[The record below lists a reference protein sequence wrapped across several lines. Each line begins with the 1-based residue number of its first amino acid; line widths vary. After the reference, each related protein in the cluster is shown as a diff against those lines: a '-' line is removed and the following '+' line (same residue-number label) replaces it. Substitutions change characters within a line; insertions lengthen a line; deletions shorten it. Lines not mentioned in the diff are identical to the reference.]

1 VIIKTIFYFNTNEML
16 RAILVDDEESN
27 ISSLREKIN
36 RHCPQ
41 VEIVTTCD
49 SAEKAIANINSLKPD
64 IVFLDIEMPV
74 MNGFLMLQQLEFK
87 DFELIFTTAYDHY
100 AIKAIRFSALDYLVK
115 PIEIAELKIAV
126 ARAEEKRAGITSA
139 NQLELLLENLLIKK
153 SNFQK
158 IAVPTTD
165 GLQFIKIN
173 DIIYLEAN
181 ANYTHLYL
189 KDAKK
194 YIVCHTLKIFE
205 DMLPADIFVR
215 VHNSYIINKNFA
227 EKYIRGEGG
236 QVVLSNGSIID
247 ISKRKKAEFLKAFGY

>member
-1 VIIKTIFYFNTNEML
+1 ML
-16 RAILVDDEESN
+16 KAILVDDEESN

-41 VEIVTTCD
+41 VEIISTCN
-49 SAEKAIANINSLKPD
+49 SAEKAIDAINSLKPC

-87 DFELIFTTAYDHY
+87 SFDLVFTTAYDHY

-115 PIEIAELKIAV
+115 PIEIEELKIAV
-126 ARAEEKRAGITSA
+126 ARAEEKRAGITSK

-153 SNFQK
+153 NNFEK

-165 GLQFIKIN
+165 GLQFIKVN

-181 ANYTHLYL
+181 ANYTHICL
-189 KDAKK
+189 KDTKK
-194 YIVCHTLKIFE
+194 YIVCHTLKDFE
-205 DMLPADIFVR
+205 DMLPSDTFVR

-236 QVVLSNGSIID
+236 QVVLSDGSVID
-247 ISKRKKAEFLKAFGY
+247 ISKRKKADFLKAFNR